1 LIAFLIITGYNTG
14 NNLLYCYE
22 IGLYCCQITPFED
35 HMPTKSS
42 TRQFHTP
49 SAYART
55 HYYYPQEIGSLQSS
69 GAHVSSRRDLRSFLF
84 LIVLTGCG
92 SLRYMNE
99 THELK
104 QGDCAFIDCDRPYAH
119 ESDDAKPWELKW
131 VHFYGR
137 DASEAYRFFLSK
149 GLSPVFHPHDP
160 AVFNTILSGLM
171 EIAAGED
178 PLREMLF
185 HKELTSLVTSC
196 FTESALDDIP
206 SSGQPGDKLDL
217 LRAYFRE
224 HYADRLSLDDVGK
237 RFYISKYHL
246 IREYKRRFGIT
257 PTADLI
263 GMRISAAKVMLR
275 FESSP
280 VDTVSSLVGFRDT
293 AYFIRVFK
301 RLEGMTPLEYRKK
314 W

>member
-1 LIAFLIITGYNTG
+1 
-14 NNLLYCYE
+14 
-22 IGLYCCQITPFED
+22 
-35 HMPTKSS
+35 MPAQSS
-42 TRQFHTP
+42 HRQFHTP
-49 SAYART
+49 SAYARM
-55 HYYYPQEIGSLQSS
+55 HYYYPQEIGALQSS
-69 GAHVSSRRDLRSFLF
+69 GAHVSSRKDLRSFLF

-99 THELK
+99 THRMK

-137 DASEAYRFFLSK
+137 DASEAYRLFLSK

-171 EIAAGED
+171 EIAAGEE

-185 HKELTSLVTSC
+185 HKELTALVTSC
-196 FTESALDDIP
+196 FTESSPDT
-206 SSGQPGDKLDL
+206 SVSTGQADDKLDL

-224 HYADRLSLDDVGK
+224 HYAEHLSLDEVGK

-246 IREYKRRFGIT
+246 IREYKKRFGIT
-257 PTADLI
+257 PAADLI

-275 FESSP
+275 FESES
-280 VDTVSSLVGFRDT
+280 VENVASLVGFRDT
-293 AYFIRVFK
+293 TYFIRVFK